1 VCILF
6 SGLPGEI
13 VGTKTGILLKCSSG
27 INKDL
32 YDIFG
37 ELSRAIHGA
46 PWSGPSVNVKS
57 TFMTK
62 EAKELIICLAESLS
76 FGVTER

>member
-1 VCILF
+1 MF
-6 SGLPGEI
+6 SGLTGEV
-13 VGTKTGILLKCSSG
+13 VGTKTGTLLKCSSG
-27 INKDL
+27 INNDL

-37 ELSRAIHGA
+37 ELSLEIHGA

-57 TFMTK
+57 TLMSK
-62 EAKELIICLAESLS
+62 EGKELIICLAKSLS